1 MQEVN
6 VAVTDHVP
14 DHMTLE
20 FVSYVDGKETVAK
33 AANLIFVEN
42 LKRHN
47 LGGELDYQ
55 TLLEP
60 HLNQA
65 LQIVG
70 MFASKPTISLNF
82 KVFISLCSITLSG

>member
-6 VAVTDHVP
+6 EAVTHHVS

-20 FVSYVDGKETVAK
+20 FVSYVDGKEAVAK

-42 LKRHN
+42 SKRQN
-47 LGGELDYQ
+47 IGGELDCQ
-55 TLLEP
+55 ILLES

-65 LQIVG
+65 LHIVG
-70 MFASKPTISLNF
+70 MFASST
-82 KVFISLCSITLSG
+82 C

>member
-6 VAVTDHVP
+6 EAVTRHVP
-14 DHMTLE
+14 DCMTLE
-20 FVSYVDGKETVAK
+20 FVSYADGKEAVTK

-42 LKRHN
+42 LKRHDI
-47 LGGELDYQ
+47 GGELDWQ
-55 TLLEP
+55 ILLEP

-70 MFASKPTISLNF
+70 MFAS
-82 KVFISLCSITLSG
+82 